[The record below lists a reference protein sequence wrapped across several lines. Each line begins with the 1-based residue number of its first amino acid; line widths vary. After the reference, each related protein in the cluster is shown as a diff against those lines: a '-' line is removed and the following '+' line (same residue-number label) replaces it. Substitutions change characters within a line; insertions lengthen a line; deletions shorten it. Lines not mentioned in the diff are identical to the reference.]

1 MNKRWLTILLFIS
14 IAFNLAILGSF
25 VYLHYI
31 RPPYPRSMRQHWQ
44 QRTSS
49 TPNGQFRPDS
59 RFMFSDST
67 RAHRREFEDAKK
79 ELMLELAKDPVDT
92 AKINAIVERSLA
104 AQGKLE
110 RDLAEHLLRYRENM
124 SPEEAKEHFTS
135 RAQRMDRRRSDRR
148 RTHPSTNTNTR
159 RRR

>member
-1 MNKRWLTILLFIS
+1 MNKRWLTILLFVS

-44 QRTSS
+44 QRMSS

-59 RFMFSDST
+59 HFMFSDST

-92 AKINAIVERSLA
+92 AQINAIVDRSLA

-110 RDLAEHLLRYRENM
+110 RDLAEHLLRYRESM

-148 RTHPSTNTNTR
+148 RNFPHTNTR
-159 RRR
+159 RRK